1 MRDDIELM
9 KSALMALELGDEP
22 HCAHVIGALRK
33 RIYEP
38 QEVEQP
44 RALNIELLDFYA
56 ANAMQVLLRNDDT
69 SWEED
74 ADDSFLIAEA
84 MLGARKRYMEKK
96 R

>member
-1 MRDDIELM
+1 MNDIELM

-22 HCAHVIGALRK
+22 FCQHVISALRK

-38 QEVEQP
+38 QELDPPV
-44 RALNIELLDFYA
+44 ALNIELLDFYA

-96 R
+96 K